1 MLTRNPTYNSKAFD
15 CPFCQTYSHMEWYKI
30 NQHDR
35 RSRID
40 IAQCSHCLNHSIWRS
55 QLDLYNKSTN
65 TLMVFPDQTIN
76 VTPSIDMPDDVKKD
90 FDEAKSVFNKS
101 PKSAAALLR
110 LALQKLCKHLGEK
123 GENINDDL
131 KNLVK
136 KEKLSPELIKAADTV
151 RITGN
156 NAVHPGQMND
166 EDIDFV
172 AAKLFTLINLII
184 KRAITEPKEIEE
196 LYGLTPEKAREAVIK
211 RDNPLDK

>member
-1 MLTRNPTYNSKAFD
+1 
-15 CPFCQTYSHMEWYKI
+15 
-30 NQHDR
+30 
-35 RSRID
+35 
-40 IAQCSHCLNHSIWRS
+40 
-55 QLDLYNKSTN
+55 
-65 TLMVFPDQTIN
+65 
-76 VTPSIDMPDDVKKD
+76 MPDDVKKD

-136 KEKLSPELIKAADTV
+136 KEKLSPELVKAADTV

-184 KRAITEPKEIEE
+184 KRAITEPKEIED

-211 RDNPLDK
+211 RDSPLDK